1 MAHKKIQ
8 GAGSL
13 VQRRQLLD
21 EENSELP
28 RKRQCELLSL
38 HRSGTYYK
46 PRAKADETPIEKALN
61 ELYIKDPCLGLRKL
75 PDMVERHYGIKIGAK
90 KIARIRRDMRIKTIY
105 RHPKTSVP
113 GKRKEGPRPYL
124 LKSLQTI
131 DVDKVW
137 SSDITYLQIGSKN
150 YYLCVVLDWASR
162 EVLGWSLSDNMST
175 QLCLEALDMAFSI
188 GRKPEIFNTDQ
199 GSQYTSHEWL
209 RELEERGISIS
220 MDGKGR
226 WADNIAVERFWRTY
240 KHDCFLLNEVNTLE
254 EARRLTAHW
263 LTYYNRER
271 PHARL
276 DNLSPSEYSRQKGY
290 PSSAN
295 FLRDFSASIQ
305 LASLRS
311 APSLRS
317 GRCIYATKSRK
328 KWIDRPHCIM
338 L

>member
-21 EENSELP
+21 EENNELP
-28 RKRQCELLSL
+28 RKRQCELLGL

-46 PRAKADETPIEKALN
+46 PRPKADETPIKKVLN

-75 PDMVERHYGIKIGAK
+75 PDMVERHCGIKIGAK
-90 KIARIRRDMRIKTIY
+90 KIARIRKGMKIKTIY
-105 RHPKTSVP
+105 RHPKTSAP

-137 SSDITYLQIGSKN
+137 SSDITYLQIGPKN
-150 YYLCVVLDWASR
+150 YYLCAVLDWASR
-162 EVLGWSLSDNMST
+162 EVLGWCLSDNMST
-175 QLCLEALDMAFSI
+175 KLCLEALNMALSS
-188 GRKPEIFNTDQ
+188 GRTPEIFNTDQ
-199 GSQYTSHEWL
+199 GSQYTSQEWL
-209 RELEERGISIS
+209 KELEERGITVS

-240 KHDCFLLNEVNTLE
+240 KHDCFLLNEVKTLE
-254 EARRLTAHW
+254 AARRLTAGW
-263 LTYYNRER
+263 LTYYNWER

-276 DNLSPSEYSRQKGY
+276 RNLSPSEYCRQNGF
-290 PSSAN
+290 PPAAN
-295 FLRDFSASIQ
+295 FLRDFSAPMQ

-311 APSLRS
+311 APSQRS
-317 GRCIYATKSRK
+317 GRSIYATKSRK
-328 KWIDRPHCIM
+328 KWIDKPHC
-338 L
+338 LLL

>member
-1 MAHKKIQ
+1 M
-8 GAGSL
+8 S
-13 VQRRQLLD
+13 
-21 EENSELP
+21 
-28 RKRQCELLSL
+28 RKRQCELLGL

-46 PRAKADETPIEKALN
+46 PRAKADERPIEKALN
-61 ELYIKDPCLGLRKL
+61 ELYIKDPCLGVRKL
-75 PDMVERHYGIKIGAK
+75 PDMVERNYGIKIGAK
-90 KIARIRRDMRIKTIY
+90 KITRIRRKMRIKTIY
-105 RHPKTSVP
+105 RHPKTSAAA
-113 GKRKEGPRPYL
+113 KSKEGVRPYL

-131 DVDKVW
+131 EVDKVW

-175 QLCLEALDMAFSI
+175 RLCLEAFDMAVTT

-209 RELEERGISIS
+209 KKLEEQSITIS

-226 WADNIAVERFWRTY
+226 WADNIAVERFWRTFKY
-240 KHDCFLLNEVNTLE
+240 DCFLLNEVNTLE
-254 EARRLTAHW
+254 AARRLTARW
-263 LTYYNRER
+263 LTYYNQER

-276 DNLSPSEYSRQKGY
+276 ENLSPSEYCRQKGY
-290 PSSAN
+290 PPAAN
-295 FLRDFSASIQ
+295 FLRDFSAPMQ

-317 GRCIYATKSRK
+317 GRSIYATKSCK
-328 KWIDRPHCIM
+328 KWIDSPHRFM

>member
-1 MAHKKIQ
+1 VAHKKIQ
-8 GAGSL
+8 GAGS
-13 VQRRQLLD
+13 VIQRRQLLD

-61 ELYIKDPCLGLRKL
+61 ELYIKDPCLSLRKL

-105 RHPKTSVP
+105 RHPKTSAP

-137 SSDITYLQIGSKN
+137 SSDITYLQIGPKN

-162 EVLGWSLSDNMST
+162 EVLGWSLSDNMNT

-199 GSQYTSHEWL
+199 GSQYTSHDWL

-240 KHDCFLLNEVNTLE
+240 KHDSFLLNEVNSLE

-276 DNLSPSEYSRQKGY
+276 GNLSPSEYCRQKGY
-290 PSSAN
+290 PPAAN
-295 FLRDFSASIQ
+295 FLRDFSAPMQ

>member
-90 KIARIRRDMRIKTIY
+90 KIARIRKGMRIKTIY
-105 RHPKTSVP
+105 RHPKTSAP
-113 GKRKEGPRPYL
+113 AKRKGGPRPYL
-124 LKSLQTI
+124 LDSLPMI

-137 SSDITYLQIGSKN
+137 CSDITYLQIGSKN
-150 YYLCVVLDWASR
+150 YYLCAVLDWASR

-175 QLCLEALDMAFSI
+175 RMCLDALHMALAI

-199 GSQYTSHEWL
+199 GSQYTSHEWI
-209 RELEERGISIS
+209 RELEERGITIS

-226 WADNIAVERFWRTY
+226 WADNIAIERLWRTF
-240 KHDCFLLNEVNTLE
+240 KHDCFLLNEVTSLE
-254 EARRLTAHW
+254 EAYRLTARW
-263 LTYYNRER
+263 FTYYNRER

-276 DNLSPSEYSRQKGY
+276 DNLSPSEYCRQKGY
-290 PSSAN
+290 PPTAN
-295 FLRDFSASIQ
+295 FLRDFSASTQ

-311 APSLRS
+311 ASSLRS
-317 GRCIYATKSRK
+317 ERSVYATKSRK
-328 KWIDRPHCIM
+328 KWIDRPHCLM

>member
-21 EENSELP
+21 EENNELP
-28 RKRQCELLSL
+28 RKRQCELLGL

-46 PRAKADETPIEKALN
+46 PRPKADETPIKKVLN

-75 PDMVERHYGIKIGAK
+75 PDMVERHCGIKIGAK
-90 KIARIRRDMRIKTIY
+90 KIARIRKGMKIKTIY
-105 RHPKTSVP
+105 RHPKTSAP

-137 SSDITYLQIGSKN
+137 SSDITYLQIGPKN
-150 YYLCVVLDWASR
+150 YYLCAVLDWASR
-162 EVLGWSLSDNMST
+162 EVLGWCLSDNMST
-175 QLCLEALDMAFSI
+175 KLCLEALNMALSS
-188 GRKPEIFNTDQ
+188 GRTPEIFNTDQ
-199 GSQYTSHEWL
+199 GSQYTSQEWL
-209 RELEERGISIS
+209 KELEERGITVS

-240 KHDCFLLNEVNTLE
+240 KHDCFLLNEVKTLE
-254 EARRLTAHW
+254 AARRLTAGW
-263 LTYYNRER
+263 LTCYNRER

-276 DNLSPSEYSRQKGY
+276 RNLSPSEYCRQNGF
-290 PSSAN
+290 PPAAN
-295 FLRDFSASIQ
+295 FLRDFSAPMQ

-311 APSLRS
+311 APSQRS
-317 GRCIYATKSRK
+317 GRSIYATKSRK
-328 KWIDRPHCIM
+328 KWIDKPHC
-338 L
+338 LLL

>member
-13 VQRRQLLD
+13 ALRRQLLD
-21 EENSELP
+21 EENSELS

-46 PRAKADETPIEKALN
+46 PREKANETPIEKALN

-90 KIARIRRDMRIKTIY
+90 
-105 RHPKTSVP
+105 
-113 GKRKEGPRPYL
+113 
-124 LKSLQTI
+124 
-131 DVDKVW
+131 
-137 SSDITYLQIGSKN
+137 N

-175 QLCLEALDMAFSI
+175 QLCLEALDVAFSI

-199 GSQYTSHEWL
+199 GSQYTSHEWI
-209 RELEERGISIS
+209 RELEERGITIS

-226 WADNIAVERFWRTY
+226 WADNIAIERLWRTF
-240 KHDCFLLNEVNTLE
+240 KHDCFLLNEVTSFE
-254 EARRLTAHW
+254 EAYRLTARW
-263 LTYYNRER
+263 FTYYNRER

-276 DNLSPSEYSRQKGY
+276 DNLSPSEYCRQKGY
-290 PSSAN
+290 PPTAN
-295 FLRDFSASIQ
+295 FLRDFSASTQ

-311 APSLRS
+311 ASSLRS
-317 GRCIYATKSRK
+317 ERSVYATKSRQ
-328 KWIDRPHCIM
+328 KWIDRPFFIM

>member
-8 GAGSL
+8 GAGSIEL
-13 VQRRQLLD
+13 RRQLLD
-21 EENSELP
+21 EEGNELP
-28 RKRQCELLSL
+28 RKRQCELLGI

-46 PRAKADETPIEKALN
+46 PRAKADEAPIEKALN
-61 ELYIKDPCLGLRKL
+61 ELYLKDPCLGLRKL
-75 PDMVERHYGIKIGAK
+75 SDMLGRHYGIKMGVK
-90 KIARIRRDMRIKTIY
+90 KLARIRRDMGIKTIY
-105 RHPKTSVP
+105 RHPKTSAP
-113 GKRKEGPRPYL
+113 GKSKEGVRPYL
-124 LKSLQTI
+124 LKSLQMI

-137 SSDITYLQIGSKN
+137 SSDITYLQIGAKN

-175 QLCLEALDMAFSI
+175 KLCLDALNMALLT
-188 GRKPEIFNTDQ
+188 GRQPEIFNTDQ

-209 RELEERGISIS
+209 RELEERGITIS

-240 KHDCFLLNEVNTLE
+240 KHDCFLINEVDSLE
-254 EARRLTAHW
+254 SAQRLTVRW
-263 LTYYNRER
+263 LTHYNQER

-276 DNLSPSEYSRQKGY
+276 GNLSPSEYCRQKGY
-290 PSSAN
+290 PPAAN
-295 FLRDFSASIQ
+295 FLRDFSAPIQ

-311 APSLRS
+311 ASSLRS
-317 GRCIYATKSRK
+317 ERSIYATKSRK
-328 KWIDRPHCIM
+328 KWIDRPRCIM